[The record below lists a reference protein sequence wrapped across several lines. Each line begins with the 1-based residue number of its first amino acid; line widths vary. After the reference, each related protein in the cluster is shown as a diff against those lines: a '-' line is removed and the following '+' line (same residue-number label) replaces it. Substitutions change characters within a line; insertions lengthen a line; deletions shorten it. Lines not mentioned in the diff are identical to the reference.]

1 MSDNL
6 ILIGFSGSGK
16 SSVGRVLARRLAW
29 PFVDTDAMI
38 VERFGMPIANLFREQ
53 GEAVF
58 RAAERDAVASACS
71 GCHQVISLGGGAP
84 LDPTNRRVL
93 TSGNRIVRLDA
104 APEELLRR
112 LRAQGPTEERPLL
125 GGPEPLVRIQSLL
138 ASRAE
143 AYAIATLVITTD
155 GRTPEEV
162 ADEIL
167 RTGTCT
173 ERE

>member
-1 MSDNL
+1 
-6 ILIGFSGSGK
+6 
-16 SSVGRVLARRLAW
+16 
-29 PFVDTDAMI
+29 MI